1 VHTRVDFGLG
11 PRPADNRRMAILSK
25 LHDNAPSNRA
35 TKAIPMAGKLMIAF
49 VVLMLLLFAY
59 SIWINP
65 S

>member
-1 VHTRVDFGLG
+1 VNTPLAFGFG
-11 PRPADNRRMAILSK
+11 PRPADNRRMAILKK
-25 LHDNAPSNRA
+25 LHDNATSNRA